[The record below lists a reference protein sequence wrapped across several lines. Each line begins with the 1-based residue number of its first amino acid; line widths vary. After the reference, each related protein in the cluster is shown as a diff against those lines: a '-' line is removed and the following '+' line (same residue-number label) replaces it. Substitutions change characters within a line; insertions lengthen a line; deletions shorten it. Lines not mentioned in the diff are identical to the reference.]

1 MNSNLELTTG
11 NILLKVSELA
21 ENRLQRREDLEL
33 LIDTAIKQNKISL
46 LKELSFQAKFSDG
59 LLRVVQKKENT
70 VDEAYFI
77 KAVEE
82 YKNSIEKVR
91 AVLEELLSNASEFIK
106 SVLTEKYLR
115 LSQVSLAN
123 LNSLC
128 SDLNYLK
135 LFFNDLKNYNS

>member
-1 MNSNLELTTG
+1 MDPNLELTTD
-11 NILLKVSELA
+11 NILQRVNELA

-46 LKELSFQAKFSDG
+46 LKELSFHAKFSDG
-59 LLRVVQKKENT
+59 LLRVVQKKEST
-70 VDEAYFI
+70 VDEAYFL
-77 KAVEE
+77 KATEE

-91 AVLEELLSNASEFIK
+91 TVLEELLINASEFFN
-106 SVLTEKYLR
+106 SVLTEKYLQ

-128 SDLNYLK
+128 SDLSYLK
-135 LFFNDLKNYNS
+135 LFFNDLRNING

>member
-1 MNSNLELTTG
+1 MNPNFELTTD

-59 LLRVVQKKENT
+59 ILRVVQKKENT
-70 VDEAYFI
+70 VDEAYFL

-82 YKNSIEKVR
+82 FKNSIEKVR
-91 AVLEELLSNASEFIK
+91 TVLEELLSNASEFIK
-106 SVLTEKYLR
+106 SVLTEKYLQ

-128 SDLNYLK
+128 SDLSYLK
-135 LFFNDLKNYNS
+135 LFFNDLKNLNG